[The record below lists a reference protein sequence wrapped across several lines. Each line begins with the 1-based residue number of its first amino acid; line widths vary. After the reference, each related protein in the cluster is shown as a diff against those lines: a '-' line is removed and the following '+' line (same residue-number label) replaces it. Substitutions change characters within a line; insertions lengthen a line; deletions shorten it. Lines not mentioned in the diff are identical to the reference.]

1 MKRYFFALMLFCVSS
16 ISHAVLNIE
25 ITDGVE
31 GSLPIAVVPF
41 QWLGEAKLVDADVS
55 TIITSDLARS
65 GKFKPLAN
73 KDLIAYPKQP
83 EDIHFPSWKMI
94 GVDHLIMGVVRKNA
108 PDLYQVQFRLFDVL
122 KGEQLLGYSFS
133 ANKNSLRSVAHRIS
147 DHIIESLTGLSGAF
161 DARIAYVT
169 AKQVPGAAITYLLQA
184 ADTDGFN
191 SQNLLT
197 SKEPI
202 MSPVWSP
209 DGAQLAY
216 VSFEHGV
223 PEIFIH
229 NIHTAQ
235 RQLISKFKGING
247 APSWS
252 PDGTRMAI
260 TLSKDG
266 NPDVYILDLKNKKL
280 QRVTKHWGIDTEA
293 VWMPDGESLI
303 FTSSRSGKPQLY
315 QISVAAKAR
324 PKRLT
329 FEGAYNAN
337 ASVSPDGRIVSFIQG
352 LKNNFRVAVLY
363 LETGLVQILT
373 DGPLDE
379 SPEFS
384 PNGSMIIYA
393 SQHQGRAVLAAV
405 STDGR
410 QKQRLGLS
418 DGEVREPV
426 WSSVKN

>member
-1 MKRYFFALMLFCVSS
+1 MKRYIFALIFSGYCSL
-16 ISHAVLNIE
+16 SHAVLNIE

-41 QWLGEAKLVDADVS
+41 QWTDGVKLADADVS
-55 TIITSDLARS
+55 NIIASDLARS
-65 GKFKPLAN
+65 GKFSPLPS

-83 EDIHFPSWKMI
+83 EDVHYPSWKMI
-94 GVDHLIMGVVRKNA
+94 GVDHLVMGMVKQNG
-108 PDLYQVQFRLFDVL
+108 PDQYQVQFRLFDVL
-122 KGEQLLGYSFS
+122 KGEQILGYSFS
-133 ANKNSLRSVAHRIS
+133 ATRNSMRSVAHRIS
-147 DHIIESLTGLSGAF
+147 DYIIKSLTGLSGAF

-169 AKQVPGAAITYLLQA
+169 AKQTPGGPVNYLLQS

-191 SQNLLT
+191 PQNLLT

-202 MSPVWSP
+202 MSPAWSP
-209 DGAQLAY
+209 DGRQLAY
-216 VSFEHGV
+216 VSFENGI

-235 RQLISKFKGING
+235 RKLVSKFKGING
-247 APSWS
+247 APAWS

-266 NPDVYILDLKNKKL
+266 NPDIYILDLHDKSLK
-280 QRVTKHWGIDTEA
+280 RITKHWSIDTEA
-293 VWMPDGESLI
+293 VWMPDGNSLV

-315 QISVAAKAR
+315 RVAVEDGAR

-329 FEGAYNAN
+329 FEGKYNAN
-337 ASVSPDGRIVSFIQG
+337 ASISHDGKTVSFVSG
-352 LKNNFRVAVLY
+352 DSNVFRVAVLY

-384 PNGSMIIYA
+384 PNGSIILYA
-393 SQHQGRAVLAAV
+393 SQHQGQPVLAAV

-410 QKQRLGLS
+410 HKQRLGLS

-426 WSSVKN
+426 WSAVRN